1 MGLPSPRQ
9 GNCSSVIG
17 LIVDEGADGL
27 WKLITG
33 DENQYVWTGP
43 HYPNSSTDF
52 DSQVGNHLSSF
63 ERHSESVAHRT
74 RPAAAAATPA
84 KLEPGWLSRTLL
96 TLFYRHA
103 AAILWVGQAPE
114 FTKHCGAGPSG
125 GCLFNLLG
133 LGDAFAL
140 LATASLLCCWCG
152 FPDWVR
158 ILLLLHCTG
167 MVETIGVACII

>member
-103 AAILWVGQAPE
+103 CRYLVGGPGARVHEALRRWSKWWLPLQLARSGRCLCVARHCLAP
-114 FTKHCGAGPSG
+114 
-125 GCLFNLLG
+125 
-133 LGDAFAL
+133 
-140 LATASLLCCWCG
+140 
-152 FPDWVR
+152 
-158 ILLLLHCTG
+158 LLL
-167 MVETIGVACII
+167 VWFS